1 MEEKPLI
8 SIIIP
13 VYNSA
18 KTLVR
23 ALDSVEGQ
31 SLGLPLEIILPL
43 DPGID
48 NSLELA
54 TQYASTHPNVHLYAP
69 AERMGLGL
77 SRMKGLE
84 LAQGDFL
91 YFMDADDRLDPNGL
105 KTLYETLLKTGADCV
120 NCGFYLVSANER
132 SRRFPLH
139 ANKTMDASQALSAF
153 FADSWFRGFLWTKMF
168 RRSVTDQRPLLV
180 LTDRQDMFEDV
191 ALDCSLLSHCQKV
204 VSISAPLYYY
214 YKDVPTS
221 ASTAR
226 RSDRALQHLKVVA
239 LERYFLEQSGNKSLQ
254 KAFKKHLIRTHW
266 SLLFDLRLDKKYG
279 ASNEYRDHIKKE
291 WEFLKN
297 MKKPLPVEGRAYED
311 AIKTS
316 FYF

>member
-23 ALDSVEGQ
+23 ALDSIEGQ
-31 SLGLPLEIILPL
+31 SLDRALEIILPL

-48 NSLELA
+48 NSFEIA
-54 TQYASTHPNVHLYAP
+54 TQYALTHPNVRLYAST
-69 AERMGLGL
+69 ERLGLGL
-77 SRMKGLE
+77 SRMKGLK

-91 YFMDADDRLDPNGL
+91 YFMDADDRLAKDGL
-105 KTLYETLLKTGADCV
+105 RTLYETLIQTGADCV
-120 NCGFYLVSANER
+120 NCGFYLVGADEKFK
-132 SRRFPLH
+132 RFPLYR
-139 ANKTMDASQALSAF
+139 NKAMNASQALSAF

-168 RRSVTDQRPLLV
+168 RRSVIEQRPLLV
-180 LTDRQDMFEDV
+180 LTDRKDMFEDV

-221 ASTAR
+221 ASTVH
-226 RSDRALQHLKVVA
+226 RSDRALQHLKVMA

-254 KAFKKHLIRTHW
+254 KAFKKHLIRNHW
-266 SLLFDLRLDKKYG
+266 SLLFDLSLDKKYG
-279 ASNEYRDHIKKE
+279 ASKEYQNHIKEE

-297 MKKPLPVEGRAYED
+297 MKKPLPVAGRAYED
-311 AIKTS
+311 VIKTS